1 MHFLCRVTLAAVT
14 VASAHATPLRKA
26 RSRSRYM
33 LQAAVERER
42 TFGTASLCPQDQKAC
57 TEPGAGG
64 GRNIAIPFKRAVV

>member
-1 MHFLCRVTLAAVT
+1 
-14 VASAHATPLRKA
+14 
-26 RSRSRYM
+26 M

-42 TFGTASLCPQDQKAC
+42 TFGTAALCPQDQKAC